1 MRQEAVRTA
10 VSRFVELPTT
20 QRSAVI
26 LKDVLDHSLAEIAAL
41 LDLSIDA
48 VKAHLARGR
57 ANLREIN
64 ARAADPAAARPA
76 SAAAVRY
83 AALFNARRLGR
94 AARPPGGRRPAR
106 AGLEAAPGRRR
117 RCRGLLHRLRANE
130 DVRLVPAWT
139 EGREVFAVFAGSD
152 ANAPATWCWS
162 SGAASRSASSATI
175 TTPATWS
182 RARRSS
188 LPRRGRRETSRGLPS
203 LGAP

>member
-64 ARAADPAAARPA
+64 AGGGKSGTGPSGFGGGDPLRRA
-76 SAAAVRY
+76 
-83 AALFNARRLGR
+83 LQ
-94 AARPPGGRRPAR
+94 
-106 AGLEAAPGRRR
+106 
-117 RCRGLLHRLRANE
+117 CR
-130 DVRLVPAWT
+130 
-139 EGREVFAVFAGSD
+139 
-152 ANAPATWCWS
+152 
-162 SGAASRSASSATI
+162 
-175 TTPATWS
+175 
-182 RARRSS
+182 
-188 LPRRGRRETSRGLPS
+188 
-203 LGAP
+203 